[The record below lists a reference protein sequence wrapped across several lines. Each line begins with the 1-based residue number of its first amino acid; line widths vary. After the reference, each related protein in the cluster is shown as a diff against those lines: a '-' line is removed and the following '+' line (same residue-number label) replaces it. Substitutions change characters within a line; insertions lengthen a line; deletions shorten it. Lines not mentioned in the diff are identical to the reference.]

1 MKCQV
6 MQVISTTMVVVV
18 LATGAVGE
26 INLRMPMS
34 DTDYLELSKSH
45 IFEPRIASLHG
56 NIAWSSELKRF
67 ECYSIVCVD

>member
-18 LATGAVGE
+18 LATGGVGE

-34 DTDYLELSKSH
+34 DTDYLELSK
-45 IFEPRIASLHG
+45 
-56 NIAWSSELKRF
+56 
-67 ECYSIVCVD
+67 